1 MDFGSEDD
9 TDVCSEQGLTKSTK
23 KPPPKNTKQ
32 KTEPKT
38 SKDDLCDEIVA
49 FLKSKRNKSVDTD
62 ELFGQNIVVGL
73 RNITDN
79 KFKEYVKVKMQVFI
93 FQVPFRFVTFAF
105 FTECITQRFPSGPA
119 NNFQHIY
126 HSASQHYP
134 YQPQIKMFSVGQ
146 HFPSSSLNSSADNN
160 S

>member
-38 SKDDLCDEIVA
+38 SKDDLCDEIVE
-49 FLKSKRNKSVDTD
+49 FLKLKRNKSVDTD
-62 ELFGQNIVVGL
+62 ELFGQNIVAGL

-93 FQVPFRFVTFAF
+93 FQVPFGFVTFAF
-105 FTECITQRFPSGPA
+105 FTECIT
-119 NNFQHIY
+119 
-126 HSASQHYP
+126 
-134 YQPQIKMFSVGQ
+134 
-146 HFPSSSLNSSADNN
+146 
-160 S
+160 

>member
-62 ELFGQNIVVGL
+62 ELFGQNIVAGL
-73 RNITDN
+73 RNITDNN

-93 FQVPFRFVTFAF
+93 FQVPFGFVTFAF
-105 FTECITQRFPSGPA
+105 FTECIT
-119 NNFQHIY
+119 
-126 HSASQHYP
+126 
-134 YQPQIKMFSVGQ
+134 
-146 HFPSSSLNSSADNN
+146 
-160 S
+160 